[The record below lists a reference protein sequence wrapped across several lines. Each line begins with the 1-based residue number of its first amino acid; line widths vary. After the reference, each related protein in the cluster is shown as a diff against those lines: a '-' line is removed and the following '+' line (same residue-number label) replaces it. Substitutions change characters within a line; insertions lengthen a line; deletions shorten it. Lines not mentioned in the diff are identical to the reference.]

1 MLFLGSCYSHSFLH
15 GVTGKR
21 CVPGA
26 KVCLLCNG
34 PGHEYNHVTQ
44 CVVVMSEDFMFLKL
58 CLCQVVLWLYMFME
72 LCAGGL
78 AQPVGFVTGEGFASL
93 KGC

>member
-1 MLFLGSCYSHSFLH
+1 M
-15 GVTGKR
+15 
-21 CVPGA
+21 
-26 KVCLLCNG
+26 CLLCDG

-78 AQPVGFVTGEGFASL
+78 AQPVGFVTG
-93 KGC
+93 KGLPL